1 MEVRDI
7 GAVRKVARQTWAD
20 TYEGVIPEDVQQ
32 RFLGHAYS
40 EGSLVR
46 RMEAGVFLV
55 AVEDGEVVGFADL
68 SPAPAEPGAVELAA
82 IYVLPGF
89 QGRGVGTRLLQTAL
103 GRLPSTKKVR
113 AEAERENLAARRFY
127 EARGFAETSRRTQRA
142 FGHEFRTVEMT
153 LIVEGD
159 ARGERWTGR

>member
-1 MEVRDI
+1 VEIREMEVRDI

-68 SPAPAEPGAVELAA
+68 SPAPEEPGAVELVA
-82 IYVLPGF
+82 IYVLPGL
-89 QGRGVGTRLLQTAL
+89 QGRGVGTRLLQTGL
-103 GRLPSTKKVR
+103 GRRPPAKKVT
-113 AEAERENLAARRFY
+113 AEVERENLAARRFY
-127 EARGFAETSRRTQRA
+127 EARGFAQTSRRTQRA
-142 FGHEFRTVEMT
+142 FGQEFRTVEMT
-153 LIVEGD
+153 LVIEED
-159 ARGERWTGR
+159 E